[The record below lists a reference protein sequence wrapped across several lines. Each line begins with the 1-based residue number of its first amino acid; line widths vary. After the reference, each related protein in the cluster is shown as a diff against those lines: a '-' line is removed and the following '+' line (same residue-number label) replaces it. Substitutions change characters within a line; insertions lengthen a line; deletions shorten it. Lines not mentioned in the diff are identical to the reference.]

1 MEASARRLGAAHL
14 SFSSFALSQGL
25 AVRKFVKPLGESTE
39 SATAMPISEAAV
51 SLIFRCVCP
60 VPCTAASL
68 VVLSIFI
75 VHAMPIYTAAF
86 GGRCGRSPRFGISWR
101 LQIELQCE
109 LCYTA
114 EGKMRAGTCVRVGFV
129 PNCQSLSRGWDKSE
143 VKASIILGRNVGDH

>member
-75 VHAMPIYTAAF
+75 VHAMPIYP
-86 GGRCGRSPRFGISWR
+86 PRTVLRSWR
-101 LQIELQCE
+101 LLHGRFRGPVWP
-109 LCYTA
+109 LPSFWNFLA
-114 EGKMRAGTCVRVGFV
+114 FADRVAVRT
-129 PNCQSLSRGWDKSE
+129 LLYSRGKDACGHVCACGLCAE
-143 VKASIILGRNVGDH
+143 LPITVKGMG